1 MGILNRMNAAI
12 RSYCSLNRNREFVLL
27 RRRADESSRRAL
39 LDIGSGDGFWT
50 ERFARHFEASYGLEP
65 DPQAV
70 RMAQKLHGARTHYVH
85 GVAEN
90 LCFENEAFDCVVSV
104 SCFEHFRSAQAAL
117 NESYRVLKPDGKL
130 AISVDSLL
138 PANSSKEFRSWHREK
153 YFVTEYFSERRLAEM
168 LVESGFIVE
177 HRHTRHLITSRFSA
191 RLRELY
197 LHHPRSLVAFFPLL
211 YLLVLAADAWG
222 KQIPGQIMVMSARKP
237 GILQTELQPAL
248 EFDPALT
255 LA

>member
-1 MGILNRMNAAI
+1 MGIMNRLNAAI
-12 RSYCSLNRNREFVLL
+12 RSYCSLNRNREFALL
-27 RRRADESSRRAL
+27 RQRVEESSPGAL

-50 ERFARHFEASYGLEP
+50 ERFARHFELSYGLER
-65 DPQAV
+65 DPQPL
-70 RMAQKLHGARTHYVH
+70 RTAQKLHGARTRYVH
-85 GVAEN
+85 GFAED

-117 NESYRVLKPDGKL
+117 NESYRVLKPGGKL

-168 LVESGFIVE
+168 LVEAGFIVE

-197 LHHPRSLVAFFPLL
+197 LRHPRSLVLFFPLL
-211 YLLVLAADAWG
+211 YLLVLIADAWG
-222 KQIPGQIMVMSARKP
+222 KQIPGQIVVMSAHKP
-237 GILQTELQPAL
+237 AILQTELPLAL
-248 EFDPALT
+248 E
-255 LA
+255 